1 VTGRALRRYL
11 DDLLGGRRPRGFRA
25 TDEDAAELR
34 AALTLRAGRPGDDGP
49 DEGFV
54 AALHQRLAAE
64 LADPQPTAEAPRG
77 IGRRGLV
84 AGGVAL
90 AAASAAV
97 GALVDR
103 AVLTE
108 PGAAEPGTGPAA
120 DTLTPT
126 RGDWRTVAASDELP
140 EGAVRAFD
148 LGAVVGFVRRTD
160 GVVRAVSGT
169 CTHQGCRL
177 LLDTA
182 SRQLDCPCHTTV
194 FALSGELVEH
204 QLPVAPAPLPGI
216 AARELDGAVQVYTP
230 QQV

>member
-1 VTGRALRRYL
+1 
-11 DDLLGGRRPRGFRA
+11 
-25 TDEDAAELR
+25 
-34 AALTLRAGRPGDDGP
+34 
-49 DEGFV
+49 
-54 AALHQRLAAE
+54 
-64 LADPQPTAEAPRG
+64 
-77 IGRRGLV
+77 
-84 AGGVAL
+84 
-90 AAASAAV
+90 
-97 GALVDR
+97 
-103 AVLTE
+103 VLTE

-120 DTLTPT
+120 DTLTPI

-148 LGAVVGFVRRTD
+148 LGAVVGFVRRTE

-204 QLPVAPAPLPGI
+204 QLPAPPAPLPGI

-230 QQV
+230 QQA